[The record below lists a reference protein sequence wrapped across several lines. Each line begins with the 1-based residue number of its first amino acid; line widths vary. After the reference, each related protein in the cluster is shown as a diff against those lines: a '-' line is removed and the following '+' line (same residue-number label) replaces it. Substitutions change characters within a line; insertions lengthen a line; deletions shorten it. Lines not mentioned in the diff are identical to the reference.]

1 MAHLFI
7 TRNSRKDTIHIIDSV
22 QNVTVLSGKKWS
34 IKLENFI
41 LAWGSSRRNTKLC
54 NAYVSENA
62 EL

>member
-1 MAHLFI
+1 M
-7 TRNSRKDTIHIIDSV
+7 IDSV